1 MTLGYRKTFKG
12 NESDILKYLIKLRL
26 INSVFS
32 YILGGMEEGFMEFFN
47 LKVEKNAIKSCL
59 L

>member
-32 YILGGMEEGFMEFFN
+32 YILGGMEEGFMEFFY